1 MANEKTARPAGESF
15 TLITG
20 ADLDEEQLQRKPPK
34 EFEPGPNDDPDDP
47 NVEMDED
54 DGLPWPDIAKIERWW
69 AANEGR
75 FQKGM
80 RYFMGAPLTHEHC
93 VDVLKKG
100 CQRQRIMAAQYLC
113 LLEPGT
119 LLFNTCA
126 PAWRQQRLL
135 TKMA

>member
-1 MANEKTARPAGESF
+1 MTNEKTARLGGESF

-20 ADLDEEQLQRKPPK
+20 ADLDGEQLERKPPK
-34 EFEPGPNDDPDDP
+34 EFESGPNDDPDDP

-54 DGLPWPDIAKIERWW
+54 DGLPWPDAAKIERWW
-69 AANEGR
+69 AANGGR

-80 RYFMGAPLTHEHC
+80 RHFMGAPVTRERC
-93 VDVLKKG
+93 MDVLKKG

-119 LLFNTCA
+119 LLFNTSA

-135 TKMA
+135 AKMA